1 MGVYDS
7 ASKLASEI
15 KLSDEYKAF
24 KKSMKEVKSD
34 KNSENILKEYRLS
47 QVELQNNTSQNKAL
61 DKRLAKKIET
71 IENKIKKNKKVYN
84 YLKNEQNLINMMN
97 NINKILYD
105 AVDKDYK

>member
-97 NINKILYD
+97 KINKILYD

>member
-97 NINKILYD
+97 KINKILYD
-105 AVDKDYK
+105 VVDKDYK

>member
-84 YLKNEQNLINMMN
+84 YLKNEQNLIIMMN
-97 NINKILYD
+97 
-105 AVDKDYK
+105 

>member
-84 YLKNEQNLINMMN
+84 YLKNEQNLINMMKK
-97 NINKILYD
+97 INKILYD